1 MIVERKFVL
10 DVKTGAET
18 NIDIDCSPDTD
29 SEELSIVI
37 NELKKMD
44 FKKFKFKI
52 VNLKY
57 TEEIAEYIAKFVQT
71 FAIVDSVK
79 MASDKELFVAFIVK
93 FNKKEKDKESK

>member
-1 MIVERKFVL
+1 MMVERKFVL

-29 SEELSIVI
+29 SEELTIVV

-57 TEEIAEYIAKFVQT
+57 TEEIAEYVIKFVQA

-79 MASDKELFVAFIVK
+79 MASDKEFFVAFIVK
-93 FNKKEKDKESK
+93 FNKKEKESE